1 MATKPATTAQPLPQ
15 CDCLNDCGDD
25 PRIDRGQCRPCQ
37 VYVNHI
43 QSKRLHDASADL
55 LAALQALVK
64 DQRDASLPVL
74 AQARAAIAKATK
86 GN

>member
-1 MATKPATTAQPLPQ
+1 
-15 CDCLNDCGDD
+15 
-25 PRIDRGQCRPCQ
+25 

-74 AQARAAIAKATK
+74 AQARAAINKATK
-86 GN
+86 GTQP

>member
-1 MATKPATTAQPLPQ
+1 MTTKPPSTTLPQ

-25 PRIDRGQCRPCQ
+25 PRIDRGTARPCQ
-37 VYVNHI
+37 VHI
-43 QSKRLHDASADL
+43 NYLRAKHLQNAAADL

-74 AQARAAIAKATK
+74 AQAREVIAKATK
-86 GN
+86 GTQA